1 MAENGFT
8 NLGENFDNKRPD
20 TESEPVDEGQTQKAA
35 IHTDENGITYVDGLC
50 MNCGQQGH
58 NRLMMTRI
66 PNFREIIIVA
76 FECPHC
82 GFKNN
87 EVQSGAT
94 IQERGV
100 RYQLTVSDKID
111 LNRQIIKGDN
121 CTISIPEVQLDIP
134 DNTQR
139 GDLNTVEGVIS
150 RVADQ
155 LRQEQPYR
163 KENCPE
169 VYEQIEAFCKRLD
182 NLSSGVELPFTMIV
196 DDPSGNSF
204 VENPYLPKKDPHC
217 RVFHY
222 YRTKEQHLA
231 LGMALPDDDSTIHW
245 GEEGNLEE
253 ELEEKEKEGGQLH
266 IESKYQHFDSSAVEA
281 DKELMVMPAPCHACG
296 HMGESKMCV
305 TDIPYFK
312 EVIIMSFVCDFC
324 GFRTNEI
331 KAGGSIPKQGQ
342 RLILRTDSEHLGED
356 LRRDLLK
363 SDTATVY
370 IPEINLELESGTL
383 GGLYSTVEGLLT
395 QIIDGMNDGNPL
407 FLGDSAVEKKKEEY
421 DEFMNTLKSMRDGK
435 TPFTLDIVDPLANSW
450 IYSDCAPNPDPRL
463 EIVDYTRSFEEDEA
477 LGLNDMV
484 VDDEEIAK
492 NNMNELKQKLEEEAK
507 KVVEEEER
515 VVEEKKEKMVEIEK
529 AAEAMKEPATI

>member
-1 MAENGFT
+1 MWVSFLLFHS
-8 NLGENFDNKRPD
+8 LG
-20 TESEPVDEGQTQKAA
+20 
-35 IHTDENGITYVDGLC
+35 
-50 MNCGQQGH
+50 
-58 NRLMMTRI
+58 
-66 PNFREIIIVA
+66 
-76 FECPHC
+76 PHC

-100 RYQLTVSDKID
+100 RYQLTVSDKIVVLTICAEVQD

-204 VENPYLPKKDPHC
+204 VENPYLPKVITGFQSNTQKDPHC

-222 YRTKEQHLA
+222 YRTKEQHLVIEWDKIDEQA

-324 GFRTNEI
+324 GFRTNE
-331 KAGGSIPKQGQ
+331 
-342 RLILRTDSEHLGED
+342 
-356 LRRDLLK
+356 
-363 SDTATVY
+363 V
-370 IPEINLELESGTL
+370 
-383 GGLYSTVEGLLT
+383 
-395 QIIDGMNDGNPL
+395 
-407 FLGDSAVEKKKEEY
+407 
-421 DEFMNTLKSMRDGK
+421 
-435 TPFTLDIVDPLANSW
+435 
-450 IYSDCAPNPDPRL
+450 
-463 EIVDYTRSFEEDEA
+463 
-477 LGLNDMV
+477 
-484 VDDEEIAK
+484 
-492 NNMNELKQKLEEEAK
+492 
-507 KVVEEEER
+507 
-515 VVEEKKEKMVEIEK
+515 
-529 AAEAMKEPATI
+529 